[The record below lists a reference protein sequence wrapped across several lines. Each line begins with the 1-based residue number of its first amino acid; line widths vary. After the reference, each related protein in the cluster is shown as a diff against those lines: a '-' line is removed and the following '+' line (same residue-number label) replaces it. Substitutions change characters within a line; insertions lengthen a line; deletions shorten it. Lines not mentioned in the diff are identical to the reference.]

1 MNSRDAKSLAQRQFG
16 VSIKYAPAPFN
27 RTVVL
32 TIVPRYVIIN
42 KLQRQVAI
50 RQVEHLAKAKDETK
64 PKILP
69 AASTGDKEH
78 TEVHF

>member
-1 MNSRDAKSLAQRQFG
+1 M
-16 VSIKYAPAPFN
+16 V
-27 RTVVL
+27 

-50 RQVEHLAKAKDETK
+50 HQVEHLAKSRDQAKV
-64 PKILP
+64 LP
-69 AASTGDKEH
+69 AVSSGDNEH